1 MHMESN
7 SSRKLLLID
16 GNGLAY
22 RAFYAVPPTKTSTGT
37 PTNAVVGFADMF
49 IKLVQMQK
57 PTHVAVAFDKG
68 VPTERVRS
76 YQDYNAQRMEMP
88 EELAHQL
95 PLIEDLIRAFGVQ
108 VFRIRGHE
116 ADDCIGTLSR
126 LAAEDGMQVMIVSGD
141 LDLLQLV
148 RPNVRVLTTRRG
160 ISDMLVYDDE
170 LVRKRF
176 NLSPAQL
183 ADLRA
188 LAGDSSDNITGVP
201 GIGEV
206 TAKKLL
212 SQHGSLEELLNSL
225 QLLPAKW
232 RNPLSEN
239 RELAL
244 DFKTRATIRTDLD
257 LDVCWEKSRYKLSLP
272 ARVKDVFRRLEVEE
286 LLETF
291 EAQIHK
297 PSNGNGNGNSNGN
310 GTMPEVIPVDI
321 RFAKGAE
328 AKDALGRIAKSDGPL
343 AMLWLGSGSD
353 LVGLAVSTGEDQA
366 LVVPLG
372 TRKTDMKPAAAVE
385 LLRPALERADR
396 RKYVHNLRGA
406 LLLDSVDGDW
416 PQSSFFD
423 VAVAAHQLDS
433 VEGNFWLDEIG
444 RRYGVDIPSESE
456 LLGRGP
462 GARRLSEVG
471 HEEYTSWAGM
481 RVLGLGRLARI
492 LEDRLR
498 DNDLLESFEE
508 VEMPMV
514 WVAAGMEKNG
524 VGLDAGRLD
533 DFSDHIDRITQ
544 DLEKRI
550 FAHAGEKFDLE
561 CAKDLTEMLFD
572 RMGLQVQAR
581 PKNGATV
588 GADLLVQVAE
598 QHEIGNLVRDWRAL
612 KELRAYYLEAL
623 PRLVH
628 PRHGWLLRSA
638 DHLVTSSERI
648 QWMGPSLVGGAVAT
662 FNRLLAEV
670 EELPNRDLREE
681 LRTHLKGSLIP
692 RDRKRTLVGVR
703 YSQLDLRLAAH
714 LAKEGTLLKG
724 FTRSED
730 AARELAATLL
740 GVDSKEVDEDVLKDA
755 REVALSLAGIH
766 RLARR
771 LGITPTE
778 AASRLDECHLRF
790 AEKYPQ
796 LKLFLD
802 QQLEEA
808 RTRGWVSSLQSRRR
822 PMPELT
828 SRNSDIRDTA
838 ERTARGAAVQASAAD
853 LLKTAMVQIA
863 HRQREGSLPGML
875 AMQLRDE
882 LIFEIEP
889 KQKESL
895 ARAVAA
901 IMESVRQLE
910 VPVSVEMLH
919 GPNWAQPRKMEAE
932 PVARR

>member
-1 MHMESN
+1 MESN
-7 SSRKLLLID
+7 SRKLLLID

-88 EELAHQL
+88 EDLAHQL
-95 PLIEDLIRAFGVQ
+95 PLIEDLLRAFGVQ
-108 VFRIRGHE
+108 VFRVRGHE

-212 SQHGSLEELLNSL
+212 SQHGSLEELLDSL

-244 DFKTRATIRTDLD
+244 DFKTRATIRTDLE
-257 LDVCWEKSRYKLSLP
+257 LDVCWEKSRYKLTMP

-291 EAQIHK
+291 ETSINK
-297 PSNGNGNGNSNGN
+297 PTANGNGSNGN
-310 GTMPEVIPVDI
+310 GTQVEVVPVEI

-328 AKDALGRIAKSDGPL
+328 AKDALTRLAKADGPL
-343 AMLWLGSGSD
+343 SLLWLGSGSD
-353 LVGLAVSTGEDQA
+353 LVGLAVSLGEEQA
-366 LVVPLG
+366 VVVPLG

-462 GARRLSEVG
+462 GMRRLSEVSA
-471 HEEYTSWAGM
+471 EEFTPWAGM
-481 RVLGLGRLARI
+481 RVLGLARLARI
-492 LEDRLR
+492 LEERLAES
-498 DNDLLESFEE
+498 DLLESFAE

-533 DFSDHIDRITQ
+533 DFSDHIDRLTA
-544 DLEKRI
+544 DLEKKI
-550 FAHAGEKFDLE
+550 FKFAGEKFDLE
-561 CAKDLTEMLFD
+561 SAKELTEVLFD
-572 RMGLQVQAR
+572 RMGLQVLAR

-588 GADLLVQVAE
+588 GPELLVQVAE
-598 QHEIGNLVRDWRAL
+598 QHEIGNLVRDHRAL

-670 EELPNRDLREE
+670 EELPNRELREE
-681 LRTHLKGSLIP
+681 LRTHLKGALIP

-714 LAKEGTLLKG
+714 LAKESTLLKG

-730 AARELAATLL
+730 AARDLAATLL
-740 GVDSKEVDEDVLKDA
+740 GMDKKEVDEDVLKDA
-755 REVALSLAGIH
+755 REVALSLAGTH

-771 LGITPTE
+771 LGITPADATV
-778 AASRLDECHLRF
+778 RLEECHGRF

-796 LKLFLD
+796 LKRFLD

-853 LLKTAMVQIA
+853 LLKSAMVQIA

-895 ARAVAA
+895 AREVAA

-919 GPNWAQPRKMEAE
+919 GANWAQPRKLEGE
-932 PVARR
+932 PVAAKGRG

>member
-1 MHMESN
+1 MHMESD
-7 SSRKLLLID
+7 SRKLLLID

-22 RAFYAVPPTKTSTGT
+22 RAFYAVPPTKTTSGT

-108 VFRIRGHE
+108 VYRVRGHE

-126 LAAEDGMQVMIVSGD
+126 MAAEEGMQVMIISGD

-212 SQHGSLEELLNSL
+212 SQHGSLEDLLNSL

-239 RELAL
+239 RDLAL
-244 DFKTRATIRTDLD
+244 DFKTRATIRTDLE
-257 LDVCWEKSRYKLSLP
+257 LDVCWEKFTYKLHFPS
-272 ARVKDVFRRLEVEE
+272 RVKDVFRRLEVEE
-286 LLETF
+286 LLESL
-291 EAQIHK
+291 ESSAA
-297 PSNGNGNGNSNGN
+297 SGNGNGKGN
-310 GTMPEVIPVDI
+310 GAHAEVQPVEI

-328 AKDALGRIAKSDGPL
+328 AKESLTRMAQADGPL
-343 AMLWLGSGSD
+343 SILWLGSGSD
-353 LVGLAVSTGEDQA
+353 LVGLAVSANEQQA

-372 TRKTDMKPAAAVE
+372 TRKTDMKAAAAIE
-385 LLRPALERADR
+385 LLRPALEREDR

-406 LLLDSVDGDW
+406 LLLDGVEGNW

-462 GARRLSEVG
+462 GARRLSEVPAD
-471 HEEYTSWAGM
+471 ELTPWAGL

-492 LEDRLR
+492 LEGRLAES
-498 DNDLLESFEE
+498 NLLESFEE
-508 VEMPMV
+508 IEMPMV
-514 WVAAGMEKNG
+514 WVAASMEKNG

-533 DFSDHIDRITQ
+533 DFSDHIDRLTR
-544 DLEKRI
+544 DLESQI
-550 FAHAGEKFDLE
+550 FGYAGEKFDLE
-561 CAKDLTEMLFD
+561 SPKDLTEVLFD
-572 RMGLQVQAR
+572 RMGLQVLNR

-588 GADLLVQVAE
+588 GPELLVQVSE

-670 EELPNRDLREE
+670 EELPNLSLRDE
-681 LRTHLKGSLIP
+681 LRTHFKGALIP
-692 RDRKRTLVGVR
+692 RDRKRILLGVR
-703 YSQLDLRLAAH
+703 YAQLDLRLAAH
-714 LAKEGTLLKG
+714 LSKESGLLKS

-730 AARELAATLL
+730 AARKLASELLEVAPA
-740 GVDSKEVDEDVLKDA
+740 EVDEDVLKDA
-755 REVALSLAGIH
+755 REVALSLAGVH

-771 LGITPTE
+771 QGIT
-778 AASRLDECHLRF
+778 AADASSRLEQFQGRF

-796 LKLFLD
+796 LKRFLD

-808 RTRGWVSSLQSRRR
+808 RTRGWVTSLQSRRR

-853 LLKTAMVQIA
+853 LLKTAMVQIV

-889 KQKESL
+889 KQKETL
-895 ARAVAA
+895 AREVAR
-901 IMESVRQLE
+901 IMESVRQLD
-910 VPVSVEMLH
+910 VPVAVEVLH
-919 GPNWAQPRKMEAE
+919 GPNWAQPRRIEAE
-932 PVARR
+932 PVGRR

>member
-1 MHMESN
+1 MESTN
-7 SSRKLLLID
+7 SRKLLLID

-88 EELAHQL
+88 EDLAHQL
-95 PLIEDLIRAFGVQ
+95 PLIEDLLRAFGVQ
-108 VFRIRGHE
+108 VFRVRGHE

-126 LAAEDGMQVMIVSGD
+126 RAAEDGMQVMIVSGD

-244 DFKTRATIRTDLD
+244 DFKTRATIRTDLE
-257 LDVCWEKSRYKLSLP
+257 LDVCWEKSLYKLSMP
-272 ARVKDVFRRLEVEE
+272 ARVKDVFRRLEVAE
-286 LLETF
+286 LVDSFET
-291 EAQIHK
+291 QIQK
-297 PSNGNGNGNSNGN
+297 PNGNGNGN
-310 GTMPEVIPVDI
+310 GTQIEVLPVDI

-328 AKDALGRIAKSDGPL
+328 AKDALTKIAKADGPL
-343 AMLWLGSGSD
+343 SLLWLGSGSD
-353 LVGLAVSTGEDQA
+353 LVGLAVSTSDEHA

-406 LLLDSVDGDW
+406 LLLDGVDGEW

-462 GARRLSEVG
+462 GARRLSEVNP
-471 HEEYTSWAGM
+471 EEFTPWAGM
-481 RVLGLGRLARI
+481 RVLGLSRLARI
-492 LEDRLR
+492 LEERLR
-498 DNDLLESFEE
+498 ESDLLESFEE

-533 DFSDHIDRITQ
+533 DFAEHIDRLTEEI
-544 DLEKRI
+544 EKRI
-550 FAHAGEKFDLE
+550 FEFAGASFDLE
-561 CAKDLTEMLFD
+561 CAKDLTEVLFD
-572 RMGLQVQAR
+572 KMGLQVLAR

-588 GADLLVQVAE
+588 GSELLVQVAE

-612 KELRAYYLEAL
+612 KELRVYYLEAL

-670 EELPNRDLREE
+670 EELPNRELREE
-681 LRTHLKGSLIP
+681 LRTHLKGALIP

-714 LAKEGTLLKG
+714 LAKESTLLKG

-740 GVDSKEVDEDVLKDA
+740 GMEKNEVDEDVLKDA
-755 REVALSLAGIH
+755 REVALSLAGTH

-771 LGITPTE
+771 LGITP
-778 AASRLDECHLRF
+778 ADASTHLDECHGRF

-796 LKLFLD
+796 LKRFLD

-863 HRQREGSLPGML
+863 HRQREGKLPGML

-889 KQKESL
+889 KQKEAL
-895 ARAVAA
+895 AREVAA

-919 GPNWAQPRKMEAE
+919 GSNWGQPRKLEGE
-932 PVARR
+932 PVAAKGRG